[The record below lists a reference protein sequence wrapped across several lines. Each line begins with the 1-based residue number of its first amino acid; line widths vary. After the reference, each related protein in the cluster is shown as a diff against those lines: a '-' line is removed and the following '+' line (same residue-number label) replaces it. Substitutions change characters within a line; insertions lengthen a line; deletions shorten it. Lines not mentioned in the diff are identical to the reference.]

1 MVLHRW
7 VYLSEWHALDSII
20 VPESGWNP
28 CASYPGRDDCHYS
41 GPNACG
47 IPQANP
53 CPEAWRGRLGRT
65 WRAQDRWLI
74 AYVARRYGD
83 PLAALAFRN
92 AHGWY

>member
-1 MVLHRW
+1 LRRW
-7 VYLSEWHALDSII
+7 HSSTEWHALDVI
-20 VPESGWNP
+20 VAAESSWNP
-28 CASYPGRDDCHYS
+28 CASYPSRSDCSYS
-41 GPNACG
+41 GSSACG

-53 CPEAWRGRLGRT
+53 CPSAWRGRLWPTRY
-65 WRAQDRWLI
+65 AQVRWLI